1 MAAMMSSWE
10 EGRDRLKKL
19 RDEQQRRSE
28 EVLELWDD
36 FSTDFCYKLGDEVWM
51 VYEQVCIAACDCGQI
66 QLAEMCIDALQAQFP
81 ESYRVQKLL
90 GMKFEAQ
97 EKFDIA
103 LEIYQ
108 EIKEAEPTNALI
120 WKRIIALAKAQHNP
134 QGAIKELNDYLK
146 HFMSDYEAWLEL
158 SDLYLAEQDFGRAAF
173 CMEELILSSPH
184 NHLFHQR
191 YAEIKYTQGGA
202 DSMEIAR
209 SYFSQAC
216 RLNPTNMRALFGLFL
231 SANNIAARG
240 NNKQK
245 KENLKYAA
253 WAASQ
258 IHSLYKVKNGNGIDS
273 QGLAIDGLLE
283 SLSIAS

>member
-1 MAAMMSSWE
+1 M
-10 EGRDRLKKL
+10 
-19 RDEQQRRSE
+19 
-28 EVLELWDD
+28 LEIWDD

-51 VYEQVCIAACDCGQI
+51 VYEQVCIAACDCGQT

-81 ESYRVQKLL
+81 ESSRVQKLL
-90 GMKFEAQ
+90 GIKFEAQ
-97 EKFDIA
+97 EKYDIA
-103 LEIYQ
+103 SEIYQ

-120 WKRIIALAKAQHNP
+120 WKRIISLAKAQNNP

-202 DSMEIAR
+202 DNMEIAR

-216 RLNPTNMRALFGLFL
+216 RLNPQNMRALFGLFL

-258 IHSLYKVKNGNGIDS
+258 IHNVYKVKTGKS
-273 QGLAIDGLLE
+273 TERQVLAIDGMLE
-283 SLSIAS
+283 NLSISS